1 MQKIRYYI
9 AILMGKFTS
18 LGLKILNK
26 RVPYYPGYIA
36 LRICPNFLKYVH
48 KPKITIAIT
57 GTNGKSTISALLI
70 DVFKNLNYRVIHNN
84 GFNVKDGIAAM
95 FLKDISLFHK
105 RAEVVVLEVDE
116 KSSGMIFKEVKPDY
130 LICTNLF
137 RDSMKSNSNF
147 EYIASKINEGI
158 PKDTKVIMPAD
169 DLITSSYITPKKAVY
184 YGINCFDSSS
194 NQVYN
199 LVCDLVYCPKCGHKL
214 DFEYVHYHHIGKV
227 NCSKCGFE
235 NPKRKYEASIDL
247 EKKLMIVN
255 KEEYKISNSSIFN
268 LYNQLSVISL
278 LKELK
283 ISNSDITRVINEIKI
298 TDSRYSKEEV
308 NGITIVN
315 QMAKGQNP
323 VATSSAFNYVRSC
336 PGNKA
341 IVLILDDVEDKKYSV
356 ETISWYYDTDFEFLN
371 DDNIKKILIGG
382 VRAYDVYVR
391 LLYAGVPKDKL
402 EMSYDQFELYKKLD
416 IKEIDS
422 IYILHDIHEY
432 DQSLIIKKQIKE
444 VIQK

>member
-9 AILMGKFTS
+9 AIVMGKLTS

-36 LRICPNFLKYVH
+36 LRTCPNFLNYVH
-48 KPKITIAIT
+48 KPKITVAIT

-105 RAEVVVLEVDE
+105 RAEIVILEVDE
-116 KSSGMIFKEVKPDY
+116 KSSGMIFRSVKPDY

-169 DLITSSYITPKKAVY
+169 DLITSSYIVPKKPIY
-184 YGINCFDSSS
+184 YGINYFDNSSKS
-194 NQVYN
+194 IYN
-199 LVCDLVYCPKCGHKL
+199 LVCDLVYCPKCNQKL
-214 DFEYVHYHHIGKV
+214 QYQFVHYHHVGNVK
-227 NCSKCGFE
+227 CLKCGYE
-235 NPKRKYEASIDL
+235 NPKKKYEASIDL
-247 EKKLMIVN
+247 KEMIMTVN
-255 KEEYKISNSSIFN
+255 KDKYNISNSSIFN
-268 LYNQLSVISL
+268 LYNQLSVIAL

-283 ISNSDITRVINEIKI
+283 IPNAEITRVINDIKI
-298 TDSRYSKEEV
+298 TDSRYSKEEI

-323 VATSSAFNYVRSC
+323 VATSSAFNYVKSC
-336 PGNKA
+336 PGKKA

-356 ETISWYYDTDFEFLN
+356 ETVSWYYDTDFEFLN
-371 DDNIKKILIGG
+371 DANIKKILIGG
-382 VRAYDVYVR
+382 VRSYDVYVR

-402 EMSYDQFELYKKLD
+402 EMSENQFELYKKLN
-416 IKEIDS
+416 IKGIDS

-432 DQSLIIKKQIKE
+432 DQSLIIKKQIKG